1 MPRFDIS
8 HKVSFILKNIL
19 INSAGKRVALV
30 EIFRRAAKEL
40 KVDAKVY
47 TADVESKTAPSCRM
61 SGGSF
66 VVPLPTSEDYMQ
78 VLQSICL
85 GYNVKLVI
93 PTTEREL
100 PILSANKDIFAKLGI
115 CIFVPDYD
123 FVMKCIDNHQFD
135 GYLETLG
142 IDISIP
148 HTHIDNYETLVDN
161 VLTRPDFVENV
172 IIGHYATFHS

>member
-1 MPRFDIS
+1 M
-8 HKVSFILKNIL
+8 
-19 INSAGKRVALV
+19 V

-47 TADVESKTAPSCRM
+47 TADVEPKTASSNRA
-61 SGGSF
+61 SGVSF

-100 PILSANKDIFAKLGI
+100 PILSANKDIFAQLGI
-115 CIFVPDYD
+115 FIFVPDYN
-123 FVMKCIDNHQFD
+123 FVMKCIDNHQLD

-148 HTHIDNYETLVDN
+148 QHIDNYETLVDT
-161 VLTRPDFVENV
+161 LFTRQDFVENV
-172 IIGHYATFHS
+172 IIGHYAIFHS